1 VAIDLT
7 VPGLEE
13 LHRRRSEKW
22 SIYPPDVLSST
33 VAEMDFPVAEPVTRA
48 LREAIDRH
56 DLGYAVP
63 AGESLRRAFTA
74 FGDADAGRAA
84 HHQLT
89 DHTRGT
95 TITTVADHL
104 LDRLAELGIDH
115 IFGVPGDYTLGLL
128 DHVIAHERVA
138 WVGTTNEL
146 NAGYAADGYGR
157 ARGMGAL
164 ITTFGVGELSAINA
178 ITGSYAEHVPVIH
191 VVGSPASGMQA
202 AQRIVHHS
210 LGDGV
215 FTHFLGMHTPITCA
229 RAALTPTNAAAEI
242 DRVLTTAR
250 DEHLPGY
257 LLLPADVG
265 ESPVT
270 DIREPLSDPRRRT
283 DPEALEEFTQAAAR
297 LLAEAGDTGQISVL
311 GGLMAHRSGAVPELR
326 QLLAAGQL
334 THATSLWGKSLV
346 DESNDHYVGIYAG
359 AASDPAVRAA
369 IEDCGALI
377 IAGVQFTDLNSGFFS
392 QKIERRRT
400 IELAPTIAS
409 VGAAQYEPVSMAD
422 ALERLTE
429 IVAGLA
435 RPVAASAPV
444 TAKPQT
450 PPALVAA
457 GEPLS
462 QTQLWDAVTRFLAPG
477 DIVVADQGTAF
488 YGMGNQRLP
497 EGVLFLG
504 QQLWAS
510 IGYSLP
516 ALLGACK
523 AAPERH
529 GVLLV
534 GDGAAQMTV
543 QELSTLAR
551 EHISAT
557 VILVDNDGY
566 TVERAIHGPQ
576 ERYNDIARW
585 DWSALMTALA
595 PANPDVFTR
604 RAGTAGDLADALA
617 SARGAQR
624 LMLIEA
630 VVPRMD
636 VPPLLSQIAREAGRA
651 NRSAG

>member
-1 VAIDLT
+1 V
-7 VPGLEE
+7 
-13 LHRRRSEKW
+13 
-22 SIYPPDVLSST
+22 
-33 VAEMDFPVAEPVTRA
+33 
-48 LREAIDRH
+48 
-56 DLGYAVP
+56 
-63 AGESLRRAFTA
+63 
-74 FGDADAGRAA
+74 
-84 HHQLT
+84 
-89 DHTRGT
+89 
-95 TITTVADHL
+95 
-104 LDRLAELGIDH
+104 
-115 IFGVPGDYTLGLL
+115 FGVPGDYTLGLL
-128 DHVIAHERVA
+128 DHVIAHGHVA

-164 ITTFGVGELSAINA
+164 MTTFGVGELSAINA
-178 ITGSYAEHVPVIH
+178 ITGSFAEHVPVIH
-191 VVGSPASGMQA
+191 VVGSPASGTQA

-215 FTHFLGMHTPITCA
+215 FTHFLEMHAPITCA
-229 RAALTPTNAAAEI
+229 RAALTPENAVAEI
-242 DRVLTTAR
+242 DRVLTAVR
-250 DEHLPGY
+250 DERLPGY

-270 DIREPLSDPRRRT
+270 DAREPLSDARRLT
-283 DPEALEEFTQAAAR
+283 DPEALQAFTQAAAR

-311 GGLMAHRSGAVPELR
+311 GGLMAHRSGAATELR
-326 QLLAAGQL
+326 RLLAAGRL

-346 DESNDHYVGIYAG
+346 DESNDRYVGIYAG
-359 AASDPAVRAA
+359 AASDPPVREA
-369 IEDCGALI
+369 IEDCAALI

-400 IELAPTIAS
+400 IELAPAIAS
-409 VGAAQYEPVSMAD
+409 VGAAQFAPVAMAD

-429 IVAGLA
+429 IVTGLT
-435 RPVAASAPV
+435 PGVAISAPE

-450 PPALVAA
+450 PPALSAA
-457 GEPLS
+457 AESLS
-462 QTQLWDAVTRFLAPG
+462 QTELWGAVTRFLAPG
-477 DIVVADQGTAF
+477 DIVVADQGTSF

-504 QQLWAS
+504 QPLWAS

-516 ALLGACK
+516 ALLGACIGH
-523 AAPERH
+523 PERH

-543 QELSTLAR
+543 QELSTLGR
-551 EHISAT
+551 ERISAT

-585 DWSALMTALA
+585 DWGALMTALA
-595 PANPDVFTR
+595 PEHPDLITR
-604 RAGTAGDLADALA
+604 RAGTAGELADALA
-617 SARGAQR
+617 VARGSRR
-624 LMLIEA
+624 LALIEA

-651 NRSAG
+651 NRSSG